1 MSELDLLVIVAYL
14 TGTLWLGF
22 ALTRNQLT
30 IREYFTNGRQA
41 PWGLVMFSIVA
52 TETSTVTIV
61 SLPGF
66 AFENNLT
73 FLQLVFGYILG
84 RLCISWLL
92 LPSYFNGEYLTA
104 YQVLTARYG
113 LGVGRLASGIFLITR
128 NIADGFRLFST
139 GLVVAAALLTL
150 PGATLLAHS
159 IFPTLS
165 ATTALTIGSLLA
177 LSTITIV
184 YTSLGGMTA
193 VLWTDFLHL
202 VVYMAGA
209 TLAGVV
215 LYNLIPGGLNEI
227 IETGTASGRLKIF
240 DFSFD
245 LSRNYTFW
253 SGLVGGTCLTIATHG
268 TDQLIVQ
275 RYLCSRTQADAR
287 KALLLSG
294 LAVLVQF
301 LLFLFIGVMLFVFY
315 TDYSPDFISSLTPQ
329 GSLPSDRVFPA
340 FIVNHLPNGLRGLL
354 VAAVIAAAMSTLSS
368 SLNSSASATMVD
380 FYIPATRSTAEP
392 HHYIKVAKRSTVAWG
407 LVQLLVACAAIR
419 FSQRVIDEVLGISS
433 FTSGLILGIFLLTIS
448 GSHRSLAAYSGIG
461 SGALTMIWIR
471 LFTNFSW
478 QWYVLIGAV
487 STFIAGRIVEFILTR
502 VVSDEP

>member
-1 MSELDLLVIVAYL
+1 MTGLDLLIIVVYL

-22 ALTRNQLT
+22 SLTRKQLT
-30 IREYFTNGRQA
+30 IREYFTSGRQA
-41 PWGLVMFSIVA
+41 PWGLIMFSIVA

-66 AFENNLT
+66 AFDNNLT
-73 FLQLVFGYILG
+73 FLQLVFGYLLG
-84 RLCISWLL
+84 RLLISWLL
-92 LPSYFNGEYLTA
+92 LPSYFKGEYLTA
-104 YQVLTARYG
+104 YQILTERYG
-113 LGVGRLASGIFLITR
+113 LGVRRLAAGIFLFTR

-150 PGATLLAHS
+150 PGATALAHS
-159 IFPTLS
+159 MFPTLS
-165 ATTALTIGSLLA
+165 ATTVLTIGSLLS
-177 LSTITIV
+177 LSVITII

-202 VVYMAGA
+202 VVYMGG
-209 TLAGVV
+209 TVLAGIA

-227 IETGTASGRLKIF
+227 IETGTASGRFQIF
-240 DFSFD
+240 DFSFE
-245 LSRNYTFW
+245 LNRNYTFW
-253 SGLVGGTCLTIATHG
+253 SGLVGGTCLTMATHG

-294 LAVLVQF
+294 FAVLVQF

-315 TDYSPDFISSLTPQ
+315 TDYSPNWLPSMSVKD
-329 GSLPSDRVFPA
+329 SLPPDRVFPA
-340 FIVNHLPNGLRGLL
+340 FIVSQLPNGLRGLL

-368 SLNSSASATMVD
+368 SLNASASATIVD
-380 FYIPATRSTAEP
+380 FYIPATRSTPKAQD
-392 HHYIKVAKRSTVAWG
+392 YLKIAKRSTVVWG

-433 FTSGLILGIFLLTIS
+433 FTSGLILGMFLLTMS
-448 GSHRSLAAYSGIG
+448 GSRRNLAAYTGIG
-461 SGALTMIWIR
+461 SGALTMTWIR
-471 LFTNFSW
+471 LFSDFSW

-487 STFIAGRIVEFILTR
+487 STFLAGRFVEFIQTR
-502 VVSDEP
+502 LFSHEP